1 METRD
6 DFDGLARRY
15 WQAWGDALRH
25 GADAGG
31 MPGWNEALQWW
42 GGLAQGGGEQADEAV
57 RRASAAA
64 QPWFGQMQQLAARFA
79 GTDAGAADIAAE
91 WKRLLGANPLPEM
104 LRAMRAPGQQGVE
117 AWLEQ
122 VQPWLDAWRREA
134 DRWLRLPA
142 FGLAREHQERW
153 QALARAQ
160 LAYREREDAFNR
172 LLLRA
177 GERAY
182 AIFEAKLAERAE
194 PGKQLSS
201 ARALFDLWID
211 AAEEAY
217 AEVALSEDFRH
228 AWGALVNAQMRL
240 RAGVQKEV
248 ELASGL
254 FGVPTRTEMDAAH
267 RKIAELERELR
278 RMRAADNRAGAEPG
292 PAPRRAGGR
301 TAAKAARAA
310 PTKKA
315 AKKPATRKPAK
326 EAPR

>member
-1 METRD
+1 V
-6 DFDGLARRY
+6 
-15 WQAWGDALRH
+15 
-25 GADAGG
+25 
-31 MPGWNEALQWW
+31 PGWNDALQWW
-42 GGLAQGGGEQADEAV
+42 GGLAQGGGTQADEAV
-57 RRASAAA
+57 RRAAASA
-64 QPWFGQMQQLAARFA
+64 QSWFGQMQQLAARFA
-79 GTDAGAADIAAE
+79 GVDANAAEIASE

-117 AWLEQ
+117 TWFEQ

-160 LAYREREDAFNR
+160 LAYREREDAFHR
-172 LLLRA
+172 VLLRA

-182 AIFEAKLAERAE
+182 ALFEEKLAERAE
-194 PGKQLSS
+194 PGRQLDS